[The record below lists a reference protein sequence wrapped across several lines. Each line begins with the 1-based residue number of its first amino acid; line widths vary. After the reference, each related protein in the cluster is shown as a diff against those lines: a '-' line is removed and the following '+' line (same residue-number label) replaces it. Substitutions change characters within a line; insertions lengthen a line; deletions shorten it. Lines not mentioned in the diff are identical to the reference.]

1 MKNEIIFYQADK
13 SKAHIEVRVDEE
25 NETFW
30 LNRIQI
36 ANLFDR
42 DIKTIGKHIRNALN
56 EELNGI
62 SVVAKFATTAKDG
75 KMYNIEHYNLDMVLS
90 IGYRVKS
97 NRGIQFRIWANKILK
112 DHLLKGYT
120 VNNRINRI
128 EDNLDT
134 LKDKVQQIDLQIN
147 SNLIPTQG
155 VFFEGQVFNA
165 YELASRIIRKA
176 KKSIVLIDNYID
188 ERTLVHLSKKEKSV
202 IVTLLS
208 IDKSAQ
214 LDLDLQKANTQYG
227 NFTWKKFSKSHDRF
241 LIIDRNEVYHL
252 GASLKDLGKKWFAFT
267 LLKPQSISELLKKI
281 NDEIY
286 LKP

>member
-75 KMYNIEHYNLDMVLS
+75 KIYNIEYYNLDMVLS

-112 DHLLKGYT
+112 EHLLRGYT
-120 VNNRINRI
+120 FNNRINRI

-155 VFFEGQVFNA
+155 VFFEGQVFDA
-165 YELASRIIRKA
+165 YELTSRIIRNA

-241 LIIDRNEVYHL
+241 LIIDQNEVYHL

>member
-36 ANLFDR
+36 ALLFDR

-134 LKDKVQQIDLQIN
+134 LNDKVQQIDLQIN

-155 VFFEGQVFNA
+155 VFFEGQVFDA
-165 YELASRIIRKA
+165 YELTSRIIRKA

-188 ERTLVHLSKKEKSV
+188 ERTLMHLSKKEKSV
-202 IVTLLS
+202 SVTLLS

-241 LIIDRNEVYHL
+241 LIIDQNEVYHL

>member
-36 ANLFDR
+36 ALLFDR

-155 VFFEGQVFNA
+155 VFFEGQVFDA
-165 YELASRIIRKA
+165 YELTSRIIRNA

-202 IVTLLS
+202 SVTLLS

-241 LIIDRNEVYHL
+241 LIIDQNEVYHL

>member
-36 ANLFDR
+36 ALLFDR

-155 VFFEGQVFNA
+155 VFFEGQVFDA
-165 YELASRIIRKA
+165 YELTSRIIRKA

-188 ERTLVHLSKKEKSV
+188 ERTLMHLSKKEKSV
-202 IVTLLS
+202 SVTLLS

-241 LIIDRNEVYHL
+241 LIIDQNEVYHL